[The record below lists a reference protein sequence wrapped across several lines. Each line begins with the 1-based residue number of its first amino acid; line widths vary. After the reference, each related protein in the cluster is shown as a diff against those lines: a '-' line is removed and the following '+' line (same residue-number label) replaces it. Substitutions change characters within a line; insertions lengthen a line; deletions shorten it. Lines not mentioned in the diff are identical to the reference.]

1 MKTNYR
7 CLGYTAEI
15 RNGDKLRNEL
25 AEQNINVSY
34 DWVIK
39 VYPETIEFILV
50 DENAQRVFGGDV
62 SVTGYRKR
70 VGFSKP
76 KARDIKMNTGSMSAF
91 DIDCQASTQKIF
103 LMNDFLTKW
112 EEFKAVCTWC
122 MEDAENDRKVSNLIK

>member
-1 MKTNYR
+1 MKTNKIVKS
-7 CLGYTAEI
+7 AEL

-62 SVTGYRKR
+62 SVTGYRNYGEKT
-70 VGFSKP
+70 
-76 KARDIKMNTGSMSAF
+76 RDIKMNTGSMGAF
-91 DIDCQASTQKIF
+91 DIDCQASTQKVF